1 MRHRSNDTKCTHQ
14 MALHTPSSA
23 QALRH
28 ELITTRACYE
38 NTTAA
43 AAEREKKSHAVSDRL
58 ATLNEMCDKM
68 LKWMRRRR
76 GEGLSVQQ
84 RGVSLQMR

>member
-1 MRHRSNDTKCTHQ
+1 MGKILKTVQYPLLS
-14 MALHTPSSA
+14 
-23 QALRH
+23 
-28 ELITTRACYE
+28 
-38 NTTAA
+38 
-43 AAEREKKSHAVSDRL
+43 EREKKSHAVSDRL

-76 GEGLSVQQ
+76 GERLSVQQ